1 MFRNVDL
8 GDWGQ
13 AAGSE
18 STVSTAAKECG
29 VSRVALGFPG
39 VTWGGGGGN
48 VGHAAAAKEGLG
60 AADQSSGI

>member
-39 VTWGGGGGN
+39 VTRGRGVGVGWGECGTRGCSERRTGC
-48 VGHAAAAKEGLG
+48 
-60 AADQSSGI
+60 S